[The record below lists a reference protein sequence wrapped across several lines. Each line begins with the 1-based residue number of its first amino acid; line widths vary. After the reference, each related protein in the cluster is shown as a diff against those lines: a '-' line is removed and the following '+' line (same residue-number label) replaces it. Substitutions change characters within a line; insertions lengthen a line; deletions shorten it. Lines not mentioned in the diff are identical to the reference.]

1 MFFGGTLIAKFV
13 LGEDERFESIHYQL
27 DVRHKSIKLTKK
39 LNEVEIIS
47 YVLNLL
53 ITI

>member
-1 MFFGGTLIAKFV
+1 MFLRGTLIAKFV
-13 LGEDERFESIHYQL
+13 LGEDERIESIHHQF
-27 DVRHKSIKLTKK
+27 DVWHKSIKLTKE